1 LAVAHGQP
9 VADPHRWFQV
19 GVLRGVV
26 LSYKKWYN
34 STMPRITNYSDARA
48 HLKAYCDEVA
58 ESGEPLIIR
67 RRGRGD
73 VALVSLD
80 ELEGLEETAHLLRS
94 PKSARRLF
102 ESIEEV
108 RSGGGVR
115 RTPEALA
122 KKLGLDG

>member
-1 LAVAHGQP
+1 
-9 VADPHRWFQV
+9 
-19 GVLRGVV
+19 
-26 LSYKKWYN
+26 
-34 STMPRITNYSDARA
+34 MPRITNYSDARA